1 MNERPENAM
10 NEPQFASRIRHILNQ
25 GTHVEPRVAERL
37 AKARALALSRQRAE
51 RVGVL
56 RWADIVVGTDA
67 VETPAWAWARV
78 LAPAA
83 ALIVAVAGIYNWQE
97 KQRLAEIVEIDSQ
110 LLTDDLPIDAYL
122 DRGFQNFLKTRASGE

>member
-1 MNERPENAM
+1 MGERPEKIM
-10 NEPQFASRIRHILNQ
+10 NEPQFASRIRNILNQ
-25 GTHVEPRVAERL
+25 GTHVEPRIAERL
-37 AKARALALSRQRAE
+37 AQARTLALSRQRAE

-56 RWADIVVGTDA
+56 RWADNVLGAD
-67 VETPAWAWARV
+67 VEAPVWAWARV

-122 DRGFQNFLKTRASGE
+122 DRGFQNFLKTRDTSE

>member
-1 MNERPENAM
+1 MSKRPEKAM
-10 NEPQFASRIRHILNQ
+10 NELQFASRIRHLLNQ
-25 GTHVEPRVAERL
+25 GTHVEPRIAERL
-37 AKARALALSRQRAE
+37 AQARSQALSRQRAE

-56 RWADIVVGTDA
+56 RWADNLLGA
-67 VETPAWAWARV
+67 EVEAPAWAWARV

-122 DRGFQNFLKTRASGE
+122 DRGFQNFLKTRATSE

>member
-1 MNERPENAM
+1 MGERPEKIM
-10 NEPQFASRIRHILNQ
+10 NEPQFASRIRNILNQ
-25 GTHVEPRVAERL
+25 GTHVEPRIAERL
-37 AKARALALSRQRAE
+37 AQARTLALSRQRAE

-56 RWADIVVGTDA
+56 GWADNVLGADIEAPV
-67 VETPAWAWARV
+67 WAWARV

-122 DRGFQNFLKTRASGE
+122 DRGFQNFLKTRDTSE